1 MVGFGSSL
9 RMARRTGWERAYL
22 DYETLKMLLSQI
34 EAVYE
39 EEGHRQRS
47 SGVDDTHNNE
57 KKDYRDEIFIES
69 DSDLAFASSDDE
81 QEIAELQST
90 DDERPSL
97 PPHQQAARPFS
108 LTYSHEVESDAE
120 SVDLDANCGSA
131 SFPTLGWKS
140 SAPSNTKVTEK
151 KKKRGIFSMPSKQ
164 ETEYFVGGGMN
175 AYSEG
180 PTNFFLQTQDG
191 LATETTAT
199 SLLQRNVSNETSSL
213 LQSAS
218 NAGGLFYPS
227 TPPRNVSD
235 SSNPNWTPMNES
247 MHIMS
252 NTVPQ
257 SSRRPTAKEELIHE
271 RLKEERRR
279 QRRQRR
285 RKLAQKHRQ
294 RDKKVPRHLRTAHNK
309 ARAITERFLGL
320 LRAEVEKVTL
330 FTQSRLGE
338 LADTAGSLRFPSY
351 DDSEYGGSNS
361 SMRRKNHRT
370 PSFENPLSDGG
381 RHPSASSSDDEDTGR
396 RGRGTF
402 PWSDSSGDDS
412 GSQDGSRLGA
422 RSPSLVSPMAKTNSG
437 GTLSVTGTEHRSNVS
452 PMNNINNNNND
463 RRSDKQKR
471 RKSFDVAQRQISHFA
486 DIRLSRPLFQ
496 RIDHILGEDLLL
508 LSAVDEADGYTA
520 VGVELMHVLRF
531 ISVNVIAVRKIC
543 RKHDRLL
550 MNRMLGGYYH
560 RKRRQNQIQSEMNE
574 DEKQGETPNTFTL
587 GGIVSRSLGDSNAR
601 QVFVT
606 GINQNKLTG
615 LYDVRI
621 QQLANSNTVQVIS
634 SSIAL
639 ALSEYEVSHSRA
651 DALAKL
657 NSASVVK
664 KTPRR
669 AGGGNGDDYSWAFGL
684 SPSRWAKAI
693 PTKFS
698 ENWQGPSPIAESERS
713 DDGEDGP
720 PSTAST
726 VSLTRLRFAVV
737 SIFAL
742 REVARRKQDNYKAF
756 ISRSSLVFSGA
767 NVIGE
772 GLDGCSREIL
782 DFFVVYSP
790 DAALLLDTSALFE
803 GLQKGHWKESPIGTV
818 MLSTLAMGV
827 VPLTGNSECSDAYE
841 NVLAAVSVMPI
852 SGDLTYLDG
861 KHKTKMK
868 LFMSNIP
875 DLLGQGI
882 NPATLRLNSMGM
894 FLYSVSTFAHN
905 LFLCLLLD
913 SHTLR

>member
-1 MVGFGSSL
+1 MSWQTPL
-9 RMARRTGWERAYL
+9 
-22 DYETLKMLLSQI
+22 
-34 EAVYE
+34 
-39 EEGHRQRS
+39 
-47 SGVDDTHNNE
+47 
-57 KKDYRDEIFIES
+57 
-69 DSDLAFASSDDE
+69 
-81 QEIAELQST
+81 
-90 DDERPSL
+90 
-97 PPHQQAARPFS
+97 
-108 LTYSHEVESDAE
+108 EV
-120 SVDLDANCGSA
+120 C
-131 SFPTLGWKS
+131 
-140 SAPSNTKVTEK
+140 
-151 KKKRGIFSMPSKQ
+151 
-164 ETEYFVGGGMN
+164 
-175 AYSEG
+175 
-180 PTNFFLQTQDG
+180 
-191 LATETTAT
+191 
-199 SLLQRNVSNETSSL
+199 VS
-213 LQSAS
+213 
-218 NAGGLFYPS
+218 
-227 TPPRNVSD
+227 
-235 SSNPNWTPMNES
+235 
-247 MHIMS
+247 
-252 NTVPQ
+252 
-257 SSRRPTAKEELIHE
+257 
-271 RLKEERRR
+271 
-279 QRRQRR
+279 
-285 RKLAQKHRQ
+285 
-294 RDKKVPRHLRTAHNK
+294 
-309 ARAITERFLGL
+309 
-320 LRAEVEKVTL
+320 
-330 FTQSRLGE
+330 
-338 LADTAGSLRFPSY
+338 PSY

-361 SMRRKNHRT
+361 SIRRKNHRT

-402 PWSDSSGDDS
+402 PWSDSSSDDTD
-412 GSQDGSRLGA
+412 SQNGSRLGA
-422 RSPSLVSPMAKTNSG
+422 RSPNLVSPMAKANSG
-437 GTLSVTGTEHRSNVS
+437 GTLSATGTEHRSNVS
-452 PMNNINNNNND
+452 PVNNNDD

-471 RKSFDVAQRQISHFA
+471 RKSFDLAQRQISHFA

-531 ISVNVIAVRKIC
+531 ISVNVIAARKIC

-560 RKRRQNQIQSEMNE
+560 RKRRQNQIQSQMN
-574 DEKQGETPNTFTL
+574 DGEKQGETPNTFTL

-615 LYDVRI
+615 LYDVKI

-664 KTPRR
+664 KTPKR

-684 SPSRWAKAI
+684 SPSRWANAM
-693 PTKFS
+693 PNKFS
-698 ENWQGPSPIAESERS
+698 KNRLGPSPIAESERS

-726 VSLTRLRFAVV
+726 VSLTRLRFTVV

-803 GLQKGHWKESPIGTV
+803 GLQKGQWKESPIGTV

-827 VPLTGNSECSDAYE
+827 VPLTGHSECPEAGD
-841 NVLAAVSVMPI
+841 NVVAAVSVMPI

-861 KHKTKMK
+861 KHKANMK

-894 FLYSVSTFAHN
+894 FLYSVSAFALN
-905 LFLCLLLD
+905 LFVLSTTHTPVDELLHCTLNCYCLRPRHWRPF
-913 SHTLR
+913 SAFGFNHWRCKSRCAYCCPGSAPQYGS